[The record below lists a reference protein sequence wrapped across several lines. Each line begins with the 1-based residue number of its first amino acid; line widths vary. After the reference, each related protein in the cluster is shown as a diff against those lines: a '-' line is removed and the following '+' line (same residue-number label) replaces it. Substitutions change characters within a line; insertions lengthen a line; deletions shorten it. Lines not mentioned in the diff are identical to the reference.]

1 MNQEFRNKSPQPRN
15 FILFFSQQLI
25 LTLQYIQTLHLVDS
39 LLQTCFVSNLD
50 RKWHITVNLNN
61 TVNLK
66 IFTAFFWHNSRY
78 ILYFR
83 VWKLSRRLSQWIFWV
98 WLWRT
103 SLNYSGFDPC
113 CNSTSSNNRFR
124 IFSLWFWVTKSSV
137 DFEYVNYEIG
147 KLILFQ
153 ELLVMSEC

>member
-1 MNQEFRNKSPQPRN
+1 MNQEFKNKSSQPRN

-39 LLQTCFVSNLD
+39 LLQTCFVSKMAYNSQSQQYG
-50 RKWHITVNLNN
+50 
-61 TVNLK
+61 K
-66 IFTAFFWHNSRY
+66 IDNFYSFFWHNSWY

-124 IFSLWFWVTKSSV
+124 IFSLWFWVTNSSV
-137 DFEYVNYEIG
+137 GFEYVNYEIG

-153 ELLVMSEC
+153 ELLVMSDC